1 VEDLYSEFQREKDDL
16 LESVRFLQKQMGLK
30 DAVIGAFIP
39 PEEVQKARWFCFCF
53 PSGFL

>member
-1 VEDLYSEFQREKDDL
+1 
-16 LESVRFLQKQMGLK
+16 
-30 DAVIGAFIP
+30 VIGAFIP